1 MVNTECI
8 EETKKGIIRMKLFNK
23 YKFSD
28 KSQTLGGII
37 SLVMGLAAT
46 VIFMYGVY
54 ISFKAHG
61 NAGLEVGSIGLLSLM
76 FAVMG
81 TFIGLISLKER
92 DKFYTLSKVGSLL
105 CGILAIFLISIC
117 FLGF

>member
-1 MVNTECI
+1 
-8 EETKKGIIRMKLFNK
+8 MKLFNK

-37 SLVMGLAAT
+37 SLLMGLSSAG
-46 VIFMYGVY
+46 IFIYGIY

-76 FAVMG
+76 FAIMG
-81 TFIGLISLKER
+81 TFIGLISFKER
-92 DKFYTLSKVGSLL
+92 DKFYTLSKIGSML
-105 CGILAIFLISIC
+105 CGIIAVFMMAV
-117 FLGF
+117 FVMGLGF